1 MLFLVNFE
9 LGNIVEILA
18 LAATTIGLLVSLY
31 TARKD
36 RKNNTQIQLL
46 EERLKTYNDLCFMS
60 K

>member
-46 EERLKTYNDLCFMS
+46 EERLKTYNDFMFYE
-60 K
+60 

>member
-9 LGNIVEILA
+9 LGNILEILA
-18 LAATTIGLLVSLY
+18 LVATTIGLMVSLY
-31 TARKD
+31 IARKD

>member
-36 RKNNTQIQLL
+36 RKIIH
-46 EERLKTYNDLCFMS
+46 KYNYWKKD
-60 K
+60 